1 MKNTEAVFPL
11 ACVIRGKTYTVLQ
24 PCPTSGRKEITM
36 YRKAAVSK
44 IVLLGAVIFAG
55 SIALTPAAMADKSNN
70 KKKREY
76 RVTITNATLGQP
88 VAPSVIATHTHAFRL
103 FELGP
108 TPVLGDSDYPL
119 YFGIA
124 TAAET
129 GSPFPLVDEVAASDG
144 VWEAVALPTT
154 HTPPVL
160 LPSESNSITI
170 SASGNAKYLS
180 AAAMLGATND
190 AFYAVRGVPLP
201 TGVGKITRA
210 YANAYDAG
218 SELNEES
225 ASTVGALG
233 ATDDDPMTGDG
244 INENGEGYIHVHAGI
259 HGIGGANGLDPA
271 IYDWR
276 NPVVEVTIE
285 RIR

>member
-1 MKNTEAVFPL
+1 
-11 ACVIRGKTYTVLQ
+11 
-24 PCPTSGRKEITM
+24 M
-36 YRKAAVSK
+36 YQKRAVSK
-44 IVLLGAVIFAG
+44 IALLAAIVVAG
-55 SIALTPAAMADKSNN
+55 VIALSPPAIARYN
-70 KKKREY
+70 KHRGKPMY

-88 VAPSVIATHTHAFRL
+88 VAPSVIATHTDAFRL

-108 TPVLGDSDYPL
+108 APVPGDLDYAL

-129 GSPFPLVDEVAASDG
+129 GSPVPLVDEVAASHG
-144 VWEAVALPTT
+144 VWEAVALPTDN
-154 HTPPVL
+154 TPPVL
-160 LPSESNSITI
+160 FPGESNSTI
-170 SASGNAKYLS
+170 IRASYKARYLS

-201 TGVGKITRA
+201 MRVGEITRV

-225 ASTVGALG
+225 ADTVGALG
-233 ATDDDPMTGDG
+233 ATDDDPATGEG

-259 HGIGGANGLDPA
+259 HGTGGPDGLDA
-271 IYDWR
+271 ATHDWR
-276 NPVVEVTIE
+276 NPVVEVSIE

>member
-1 MKNTEAVFPL
+1 
-11 ACVIRGKTYTVLQ
+11 
-24 PCPTSGRKEITM
+24 M
-36 YRKAAVSK
+36 YRKTAVSK
-44 IVLLGAVIFAG
+44 IALLGAIIVAG
-55 SIALTPAAMADKSNN
+55 TIALTPAAMARPNN
-70 KKKREY
+70 DRGKRMY

-88 VAPSVIATHTHAFRL
+88 VAPSVIAIHTGAFQL

-108 TPVLGDSDYPL
+108 TPVPGDSDYAL
-119 YFGIA
+119 YFGLA

-129 GSPFPLVDEVAASDG
+129 GSPVPLVDEVAAANG
-144 VWEAVALPTT
+144 VQKAVALLTDR
-154 HTPPVL
+154 TPPIL
-160 LPSESNSITI
+160 LPGESNSITI
-170 SASGNAKYLS
+170 RASGNAKYLS

-190 AFYAVRGVPLP
+190 AFYAVRGALLP
-201 TGVGKITRA
+201 KGVGEITHV

-225 ASTVGALG
+225 ADTVGALG
-233 ATDDDPMTGDG
+233 ATDDDPTTGNG

-259 HGIGGANGLDPA
+259 HGVGGPDGLDA
-271 IYDWR
+271 ATYDWR

>member
-1 MKNTEAVFPL
+1 
-11 ACVIRGKTYTVLQ
+11 
-24 PCPTSGRKEITM
+24 M
-36 YRKAAVSK
+36 YRKTAVSK
-44 IVLLGAVIFAG
+44 IALLAAIAVAGAIAFA
-55 SIALTPAAMADKSNN
+55 PAAMARHN
-70 KKKREY
+70 KHRGQPEY

-88 VAPSVIATHTHAFRL
+88 VAPSVIATHTRAFRL

-108 TPVLGDSDYPL
+108 TPKPGDSDYAL

-129 GSPFPLVDEVAASDG
+129 GSPVPLVDEVAASEG
-144 VWEAVALPTT
+144 VWEAVALLTDR
-154 HTPPVL
+154 TPPVL
-160 LPSESNSITI
+160 LPGESNSTI
-170 SASGNAKYLS
+170 IRASYKARYLS

-201 TGVGKITRA
+201 KRFGEITRV

-218 SELNEES
+218 SESNLES
-225 ASTVGALG
+225 ADTVGALG
-233 ATDDDPMTGDG
+233 ATEDNPATGEGIDD
-244 INENGEGYIHVHAGI
+244 NGEGYIHIHAGI
-259 HGIGGANGLDPA
+259 HGIGGEDGLDA
-271 IYDWR
+271 AVHDWR

>member
-1 MKNTEAVFPL
+1 
-11 ACVIRGKTYTVLQ
+11 
-24 PCPTSGRKEITM
+24 M
-36 YRKAAVSK
+36 YRKTAVSK
-44 IVLLGAVIFAG
+44 IALLGAIIVAG
-55 SIALTPAAMADKSNN
+55 TLALTPAAMARPNN
-70 KKKREY
+70 DRGKRMY

-88 VAPSVIATHTHAFRL
+88 VAPSVIAIHTGAFQL

-108 TPVLGDSDYPL
+108 TPVPGDSDYAL
-119 YFGIA
+119 YFGLA

-129 GSPFPLVDEVAASDG
+129 GSPVPLVDEVAAANG
-144 VWEAVALPTT
+144 VQKAVALLTDR
-154 HTPPVL
+154 TPPIL
-160 LPSESNSITI
+160 LPGESNSITI
-170 SASGNAKYLS
+170 RASGNAKYLS

-190 AFYAVRGVPLP
+190 AFYAVRGALLP
-201 TGVGKITRA
+201 KGVGEITHV

-225 ASTVGALG
+225 ADTVGALG
-233 ATDDDPMTGDG
+233 ATDDDPTTGNG

-259 HGIGGANGLDPA
+259 HGVGGPDGLDA
-271 IYDWR
+271 ATYDWR

>member
-1 MKNTEAVFPL
+1 
-11 ACVIRGKTYTVLQ
+11 
-24 PCPTSGRKEITM
+24 M
-36 YRKAAVSK
+36 YRKTAVWK
-44 IVLLGAVIFAG
+44 
-55 SIALTPAAMADKSNN
+55 IALLAAIVAAGVIALAPAAMARFN
-70 KKKREY
+70 KHRGQPMY
-76 RVTITNATLGQP
+76 RVTITNATFGQP
-88 VAPSVIATHTHAFRL
+88 VAPSVIATHTKAFRL

-108 TPVLGDSDYPL
+108 TPLPGDSDYPL

-129 GSPFPLVDEVAASDG
+129 GSPVPLVDEVAASDG
-144 VWEAVALPTT
+144 VWEAVALLTDR
-154 HTPPVL
+154 TPPIL
-160 LPSESNSITI
+160 LPGESNETI
-170 SASGNAKYLS
+170 IHASHTARFLS

-201 TGVGKITRA
+201 KRFGVITRV

-225 ASTVGALG
+225 ADTVGALG
-233 ATDDDPMTGDG
+233 ATEDDPATGNG

-259 HGIGGANGLDPA
+259 HGIGGPDGLDA
-271 IYDWR
+271 ATHDWR
-276 NPVVEVTIE
+276 NPVVEVAIE

>member
-1 MKNTEAVFPL
+1 MF
-11 ACVIRGKTYTVLQ
+11 IKT
-24 PCPTSGRKEITM
+24 
-36 YRKAAVSK
+36 AVSK
-44 IVLLGAVIFAG
+44 IVFLSAIIVAG
-55 SIALTPAAMADKSNN
+55 TIALTPAAMARHDNHLGN
-70 KKKREY
+70 RMY

-88 VAPSVIATHTHAFRL
+88 VAPSVIATHTDAFRL

-108 TPVLGDSDYPL
+108 TPVLGDSDYAL
-119 YFGIA
+119 YFGLA

-129 GSPFPLVDEVAASDG
+129 GSPVPLVDEVAVSDG
-144 VWEAVALPTT
+144 IWEAVALLTDR
-154 HTPPVL
+154 TPPVL

-190 AFYAVRGVPLP
+190 AFYAVRGALLP
-201 TGVGKITRA
+201 KGVGDITHV

-225 ASTVGALG
+225 ADTIGALG
-233 ATDDDPMTGDG
+233 ATDDDPTTGFG
-244 INENGEGYIHVHAGI
+244 INENGEGFIHVHAGI
-259 HGIGGANGLDPA
+259 HGIGGPDGLDAA

>member
-1 MKNTEAVFPL
+1 
-11 ACVIRGKTYTVLQ
+11 
-24 PCPTSGRKEITM
+24 M
-36 YRKAAVSK
+36 YRKTAVSK
-44 IVLLGAVIFAG
+44 IALLGAIIVAG
-55 SIALTPAAMADKSNN
+55 VIALAPAAMARHNSDRG
-70 KKKREY
+70 KRVY

-88 VAPSVIATHTHAFRL
+88 VAPSVIATHTGAFRL

-108 TPVLGDSDYPL
+108 TPVPGDSDYAL
-119 YFGIA
+119 YFGLA

-129 GSPFPLVDEVAASDG
+129 GSPVPLVDEVAASDG
-144 VWEAVALPTT
+144 VWEAVRLLTN

-160 LPSESNSITI
+160 LPGESNSIVI
-170 SASGNAKYLS
+170 HASRNAKYLS

-190 AFYAVRGVPLP
+190 AFYAVRGVLLP
-201 TGVGKITRA
+201 KRVGEITHV

-225 ASTVGALG
+225 ADTVGALG
-233 ATDDDPMTGDG
+233 ATDDNPITGDG

-259 HGIGGANGLDPA
+259 HGIGGPNGLDAA

-276 NPVVEVTIE
+276 NHVVEVTIE

>member
-1 MKNTEAVFPL
+1 
-11 ACVIRGKTYTVLQ
+11 
-24 PCPTSGRKEITM
+24 M
-36 YRKAAVSK
+36 YRKTAVSK
-44 IVLLGAVIFAG
+44 IALLGAIIVAG
-55 SIALTPAAMADKSNN
+55 TIALTPAAMARPNN
-70 KKKREY
+70 DRGKRMY

-88 VAPSVIATHTHAFRL
+88 VAPSVIAIHTGAFQL

-108 TPVLGDSDYPL
+108 TPVPGDSDYAL
-119 YFGIA
+119 YFGLA

-129 GSPFPLVDEVAASDG
+129 GSPVPLVDEVAAAKG
-144 VWEAVALPTT
+144 VQKAVALLTDR
-154 HTPPVL
+154 TPPIL
-160 LPSESNSITI
+160 LPGESNSITI
-170 SASGNAKYLS
+170 RASGNAKYLS

-190 AFYAVRGVPLP
+190 AFYAVRGALLP
-201 TGVGKITRA
+201 KGVGEITHV

-225 ASTVGALG
+225 ADTVGALG
-233 ATDDDPMTGDG
+233 ATDDDPTTGNG

-259 HGIGGANGLDPA
+259 HGVGGPDGLDA
-271 IYDWR
+271 ATYDWR